1 MHVPWTV
8 GGAVLSPVQAVQV
21 KVGHET
27 SEEAA
32 ANPAVLLPSWD
43 FRCPDACASSLCRS
57 FPFFFPYSSLGSQ
70 VRRELSIREKT
81 YDPHTIRGTPCY
93 GEPLTCQSARWG
105 LWHLACYSRK
115 AFHHHCPAC
124 PDDQERVRS
133 HRTRVPHHDCCG
145 CGVDPCSLHRGVL
158 ALYFPCAPGV

>member
-1 MHVPWTV
+1 MFKSRWALILASRNV
-8 GGAVLSPVQAVQV
+8 
-21 KVGHET
+21 
-27 SEEAA
+27 
-32 ANPAVLLPSWD
+32 
-43 FRCPDACASSLCRS
+43 RCPTLRNMANMQTPC
-57 FPFFFPYSSLGSQ
+57 SQ
-70 VRRELSIREKT
+70 FLPKFLFLITQNCPLTS